1 MAWASPPWPGL
12 YNSMGRYSEAEP
24 LYRRSLAIREQ
35 QLGAD
40 HPYTASS
47 LNNLAGLYYS
57 MGRYGDAEPL
67 YVQALSLLL
76 NQLGEDHPNS
86 QASLENFVELVEAAV
101 AAGRAGELSD
111 HPATQAL
118 IQQIQQGEGA
128 VGE

>member
-12 YNSMGRYSEAEP
+12 YHSMGRYSEAEP

-57 MGRYGDAEPL
+57 MGQFIAYRL
-67 YVQALSLLL
+67 ALS
-76 NQLGEDHPNS
+76 E
-86 QASLENFVELVEAAV
+86 LEPDRHLF
-101 AAGRAGELSD
+101 SD
-111 HPATQAL
+111 STCR
-118 IQQIQQGEGA
+118 
-128 VGE
+128 VC